1 LPRQNLVTTHAPPHF
16 SRILIEPVIMLPVLA
31 PLLLARVPGATS
43 SLAHLP
49 LSTRALLAAALG
61 LLLAIAAGP
70 WCIVWLKRRFR
81 EPVKSASAEVAR
93 LHAAKRDTPT
103 MGGIFIVACL
113 AIVLLLVAD
122 FGNPFLPLALATTV
136 ALCAVGAADDWIK
149 LRTARRGLTA
159 KTKLAAQAAIALA
172 AATLVTWLHLHVE
185 GGTKLTVPWLGSFD
199 IGWWFM
205 PWAALVIVGSS
216 NAVNLTDGLDGLAGG
231 CFVCAGLAVAVL
243 ARVVGNPQWAEVC
256 GVTHI
261 PGASELAVVMAA
273 LVGCLLAFLWF
284 NCHPAAVFMG
294 DAGSLPL
301 GGLLGLA
308 AVILRQVMLLV
319 LIAGVFVAEALSVIV
334 QVLFFRW
341 TRRRVFLCAPL
352 HHHFQMRGWPEDKIV
367 VRFWIASV
375 LCAVAA
381 LATFLPVKLEIA
393 ADQLTLPAQTAGQR
407 VEQSGE
413 TPTPVGQD
421 PPTFAELF

>member
-1 LPRQNLVTTHAPPHF
+1 
-16 SRILIEPVIMLPVLA
+16 MLPVLA
-31 PLLLARVPGATS
+31 LLTFARMAGVTS
-43 SLAHLP
+43 LLAHLP
-49 LSTRALLAAALG
+49 LSTRAPLAAALG

-70 WCIVWLKRRFR
+70 RCIAWLKRRFR

-113 AIVLLLVAD
+113 GLVLLPVGD
-122 FGNPFLPLALATTV
+122 FTNPFLPLALLTTV
-136 ALCAVGAADDWIK
+136 ALCAVGTVDDWIK
-149 LRTARRGLTA
+149 LRTARRGMSV
-159 KTKLAAQAAIALA
+159 KGKLAAQAAIALA
-172 AATLVTWLHLHVE
+172 AATLVTWLHLSVE
-185 GGTKLTVPWLGSFD
+185 GGTKLSVPWLGSFD
-199 IGWWFM
+199 MGWWFV

-231 CFVCAGLAVAVL
+231 CLVCAGIAVAAL
-243 ARVVGNPQWAEVC
+243 AAVVGNPQWSIAFNVA
-256 GVTHI
+256 HI
-261 PGASELAVVMAA
+261 PGASEVAVVMAA
-273 LVGCLLAFLWF
+273 LVGCVLAFLWF
-284 NCHPAAVFMG
+284 NCHPASVFMG

-308 AVILRQVMLLV
+308 AVIVRQEILLV

-375 LCAVAA
+375 LCAVAG
-381 LATFLPVKLEIA
+381 LATFLPVKLEAVKLKTA
-393 ADQLTLPAQTAGQR
+393 ADKFALPAQTAIDA
-407 VEQSGE
+407 EES
-413 TPTPVGQD
+413 PTPVGQD